1 MLNKAVLK
9 NFFTYSFGAI
19 LARIVTAIISFTT
32 ITVFSTSEF
41 GLMSLFN
48 NFIAITPIFLNLGL
62 RQLFGLEFFH
72 LDNNSKKRLFLDH
85 IITIYLVISS
95 PVLIFFLLNINYL
108 NKIVFLNEAKYLSI
122 LIALIICFFSF
133 FSELFF
139 QVLRYQTRAK
149 LLTKIQIQAAL
160 INAILTVI
168 LVFIFKFKIIGVLI
182 ANLISILFINLYAS
196 YLYFKKFQEI
206 KKFNSNI
213 IKNPSK
219 AIRYLKLSIP
229 LISNIILSWT
239 LSSSDRW
246 ILAHWGNLK
255 LVGIYAV
262 ADTFGHLFNLI
273 ILQPLGGS
281 YVPYILE
288 KFSKAKN
295 YLEFSKINNHNL
307 KLMLITVTGM
317 LSLISIGYLAFK
329 PIFLLVA
336 PERYHQSVNYILL
349 ILMGQTF
356 FMGTYFSSCILQYQK
371 RAYLLLFLT
380 FTSSIINIVLNI
392 ILIPNHGIYGC
403 TIATLISYIIYFL
416 LTIFLSKIYINKYKI
431 N

>member
-416 LTIFLSKIYINKYKI
+416 LTIFLSKIYINKYK
-431 N
+431 NN

>member
-1 MLNKAVLK
+1 M
-9 NFFTYSFGAI
+9 
-19 LARIVTAIISFTT
+19 
-32 ITVFSTSEF
+32 
-41 GLMSLFN
+41 
-48 NFIAITPIFLNLGL
+48 
-62 RQLFGLEFFH
+62 
-72 LDNNSKKRLFLDH
+72 
-85 IITIYLVISS
+85 
-95 PVLIFFLLNINYL
+95 
-108 NKIVFLNEAKYLSI
+108 
-122 LIALIICFFSF
+122 
-133 FSELFF
+133 FF